1 MITVTIPFDKNRF
14 EENATVKATVKLIDA
29 ENRIYKSIL
38 NNSNITVDEIS
49 KIIGKHRTTNIRGLN
64 KLKEKGKKN

>member
-1 MITVTIPFDKNRF
+1 MITVTIPFDKSRF
-14 EENATVKATVKLIDA
+14 EENATVKLTDT

-64 KLKEKGKKN
+64 KLKEKGKKKKKN